1 MEPRHVLV
9 ACACAVATSAVVPG
23 CGSGTS
29 RIATTKAAHAY
40 TKALAAADRRPP
52 RTPAEAP
59 VPVKAFHEPIAQYRR
74 YALAQVASLSRDVA
88 TLTIALQSGDRTASQ
103 AAWRVAFARY
113 LRLGAVYGEFATLD
127 QAIDGTPGPLPG
139 GVDDPHFTG
148 LHRIEY
154 GLWGAQDPTEL
165 VPVAQR
171 LAADVVRLHTVIPKV
186 SFPTLDYATRAHEI
200 LEDAQRDFLSGTD
213 VPWSGE
219 GVLAT
224 ASGVAATDEIV
235 QTLSPLLDGD
245 LLVTLQTDDMTVHQT
260 LDMLRRANGGT
271 LPTLAELSMRQREQL
286 DAAVGALLEQLQ
298 EIPGELETVPAP
310 PTPRLKS

>member
-1 MEPRHVLV
+1 MKPRQVLLT
-9 ACACAVATSAVVPG
+9 CAYAAAVSAVVAG
-23 CGSGTS
+23 CGSS
-29 RIATTKAAHAY
+29 APENATTKAAQAY

-52 RTPAEAP
+52 QTPIEAP
-59 VPVKAFHEPIAQYRR
+59 VPVRAFHEPIAQYRR
-74 YALAQVASLSRDVA
+74 YALAQVGILSRDVA
-88 TLTIALQSGDRTASQ
+88 TLAAALESGDRTASQ

-139 GVDDPHFTG
+139 GVNDPHFTG

-154 GLWGAQDPTEL
+154 GLWGSQDPVLL

-171 LAADVVRLHTVIPKV
+171 LAADVARLQAIIPTVA
-186 SFPTLDYATRAHEI
+186 FPTLDYATRAHEI

-235 QTLSPLLDGD
+235 GTLSGLLNGD
-245 LLVTLQTDDMTVHQT
+245 LVIAIQTQDQTVHTT
-260 LDMLRRANGGT
+260 LAALRRANGGT
-271 LPTLAELSMRQREQL
+271 LPTLSQLSTRQREQL
-286 DAAVGALLEQLQ
+286 DAAVGGLLEELQ
-298 EIPGELETVPAP
+298 EIPGQLETVPAP
-310 PTPRLKS
+310 SIPRLKS